1 MGWQPTE
8 NGGTLGTAGSEGGVI
23 LRDEEHD
30 LGARITLERHCSI
43 APFAVTCGI
52 YGWFFHTRFASTETE
67 AEYSAMSSR
76 LEVIL
81 DLIPLEGDPQKQAA
95 TERTIHAI
103 EAFVSRF
110 P

>member
-1 MGWQPTE
+1 MCAGGDSKIDLLAREALLLLSSSVERFMGWQPTE

-67 AEYSAMSSR
+67 AEYSAMSSG
-76 LEVIL
+76 
-81 DLIPLEGDPQKQAA
+81 LEGSS
-95 TERTIHAI
+95 I
-103 EAFVSRF
+103 
-110 P
+110 